1 VWKVRRDGSRLD
13 DGKITYGQSFAIYAL
28 AEYYLATSDRRALD
42 YASQTFDLLQSMPLT
57 PNGEGITKTSR
68 KIGPSPSLVSKAVIA
83 KALTP
88 ICI

>member
-42 YASQTFDLLQSMPLT
+42 YASQTFDLLQKYAADT
-57 PNGEGITKTSR
+57 QWEGITKTSR
-68 KIGPSPSLVSKAVIA
+68 KLDRLQAWFRRR
-83 KALTP
+83 
-88 ICI
+88 